1 MNGQMKTITWKLHL
15 HSNPNVAYKLIST
28 PEGRKKFWAEEA
40 PEKSGIIHFLFP
52 NGQTYDSEIIKAVPT
67 KNFHLDYFNSLVKFN
82 LEPSANGGTDLT
94 LINENVS
101 ESDFSEVHAG
111 WISVLMNLKAVA
123 DFQCDLRNHNRKKT
137 WDQGYV
143 DN

>member
-1 MNGQMKTITWKLHL
+1 MMKTITWKIHL
-15 HSNPNVAYKLIST
+15 KSGPDEVFQLLATSG
-28 PEGRKKFWAEEA
+28 GRTKFWS
-40 PEKSGIIHFLFP
+40 EKATEKDGVIHFLFP
-52 NGQTYDSEIIKAVPT
+52 NGHTYDGQIL
-67 KNFHLDYFNSLVKFN
+67 KNIGNKEFHLDYFNSLVKFQ
-82 LEPSANGGTDLT
+82 LERAEDGGTNLT

-123 DFQCDLRNHNRKKT
+123 DFQCDLRNHDPKRT